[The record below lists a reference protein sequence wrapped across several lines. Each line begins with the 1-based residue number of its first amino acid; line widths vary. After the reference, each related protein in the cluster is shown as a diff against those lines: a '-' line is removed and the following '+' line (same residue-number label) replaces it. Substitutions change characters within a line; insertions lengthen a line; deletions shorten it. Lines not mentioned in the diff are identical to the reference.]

1 MLIRTKIQVGVIVLL
16 MMIAILVSCI
26 VLNAINHSLD
36 SPTVGS
42 GETEGSATTQQ
53 VSGELS
59 ATDKRIGV
67 IFILVMALLFGL
79 YGISLIVDSE
89 GTSITRA

>member
-1 MLIRTKIQVGVIVLL
+1 MLTRTKVQVGVILVL

-26 VLNAINHSLD
+26 VLNAINHSQD

-42 GETEGSATTQQ
+42 GEAERSVTTQ
-53 VSGELS
+53 SPKEGMS

-67 IFILVMALLFGL
+67 IFILLMMIAWGL
-79 YGISLIVDSE
+79 YGISLVVDSE